1 MNRRLLQYIIKT
13 NKKIIFS
20 LVLILIATAF
30 QLIAPQIVSNIIN
43 IITVEKSNADLNNI
57 YFLIILYFCSSLIFI
72 GITFF
77 ARLSFSKLANEIVFT
92 MQKEIFEHVQNLPI
106 SYFDTTPV
114 GKTVSRIT
122 NDTSDIR
129 DFFNNIVLDIFTA
142 AFFTLGVFII
152 MPFINIYL
160 FLIAASCVPFLY
172 LIMKDHK
179 TKSNTFNAIYRKKIG
194 ELNASLNEDIHSID
208 LIKSFNKEEYILNDF
223 MTINKEI
230 YEQNVNITHLDAYNA
245 FNLTFAMNNLV
256 IIIVLFIFGYSN
268 LGDKIGLPLGQVY
281 VFIFYLKLIFE
292 YSRIIASRISEIQK
306 ASVAANNI
314 FKLLDTKATYDE
326 YKEYKATGEIE
337 FKNVSFEYK
346 QGENVLQNISFKI
359 KPEETVAFVGHTGSG
374 KSTIANLIL
383 GYYKIND
390 GEILVDGNN
399 LHDISIKGF
408 RENIS
413 VVLQDAYLFK
423 GTIKSNISLD
433 NKSISDEDCANAFRR
448 VGGDI
453 IKANHPKG
461 IHSVI
466 DYKGSTFSEGEKQLI
481 VFARALAK
489 NPSILILDEATANI
503 DSETEKYVQR
513 SIEELKKGRT
523 TIIIAHR
530 LSTIKNADMIYVLDK
545 GNIIES
551 GNHDELI
558 KLGGTYKE
566 MYLSQSND
574 KNMN

>member
-1 MNRRLLQYIIKT
+1 MNRRLLKYMVMA
-13 NKKIIFS
+13 NKKIVFS
-20 LVLILIATAF
+20 LILIIMATAF
-30 QLIAPQIVSNIIN
+30 QLIAPQIVSKIIN
-43 IITVEKSNADLNNI
+43 GITAGKQNADLNNI
-57 YFLIILYFCSSLIFI
+57 YFLIAIYFFSSLVFI

-77 ARLSFSKLANEIVFT
+77 AKLSFSKLANNIVFH
-92 MQKEIFEHVQNLPI
+92 MQEEIFEHVQNLPI
-106 SYFDTTPV
+106 SYFDNTPV

-129 DFFNNIVLDIFTA
+129 TFFNDIILDIFTA
-142 AFFTLGVFII
+142 IFFALGVFII

-160 FLIAASCVPFLY
+160 FLIAVSCVPFLY
-172 LIMKDHK
+172 LIMRDHRI
-179 TKSNTFNAIYRKKIG
+179 KSNKFNSIYRKKIG

-208 LIKSFNKEEYILNDF
+208 LIKAFNKEEYILNDF
-223 MTINKEI
+223 MKINGEI

-245 FNLTFAMNNLV
+245 FNLTFTMNNLV

-268 LGDKIGLPLGQVY
+268 LGDKTGLPLGQVY
-281 VFIFYLKLIFE
+281 VFIFYLKMIFE

-306 ASVAANNI
+306 ANVAANNI
-314 FKLLDTKATYDE
+314 FQLLDTKATYDE
-326 YKEYKATGEIE
+326 YREYKANGNIE
-337 FKNVSFEYK
+337 FKNVDFEYK
-346 QGENVLQNISFKI
+346 KGERVLQNVSFKI
-359 KPEETVAFVGHTGSG
+359 NPEETVAFVGHTGSG

-383 GYYKIND
+383 GYYKIDD
-390 GEILVDGNN
+390 GEILIDGNN
-399 LHDISIKGF
+399 LNDISIKGF

-413 VVLQDAYLFK
+413 IVLQDAYLFK

-433 NKSISDEDCANAFRR
+433 SKTISDEDCVNAFKR
-448 VGGDI
+448 VGGEI
-453 IKANHPKG
+453 VNVNHPKG
-461 IHSVI
+461 INSEV

-489 NPSILILDEATANI
+489 NPAILILDEATANI